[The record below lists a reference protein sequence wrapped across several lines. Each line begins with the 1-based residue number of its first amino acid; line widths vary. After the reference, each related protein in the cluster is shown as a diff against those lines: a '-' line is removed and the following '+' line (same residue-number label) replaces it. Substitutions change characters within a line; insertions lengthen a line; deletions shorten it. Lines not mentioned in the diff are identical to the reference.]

1 MSKVLTQTDPEA
13 DWRLRMN
20 PVPRLLGLSLVL
32 LLAFLAAAAGAQ
44 AWLRGQDERLRAAA
58 IEGKRNQLLAAVA
71 LAAQAGSDPASP
83 AFAQELGN
91 LLDATVTF
99 GTTGAGTLP
108 PTEGKL
114 RLESTLPDGRTATVL
129 FTAPAGERLLFLHQ
143 RVLLALLL
151 LGVVMVVVVTLI
163 LLARGSRVSEVGSKA
178 PWGSTRAEIESLHH
192 LARASV
198 AQGAELLHE
207 RGERQRAEEDA
218 HLRQVMLNQAL
229 EEKIRIGRDLHDGL
243 IQSLYATGLTLETAR
258 DVVARDPA
266 EAARRIQSGIELIN
280 TGIRDVRNHITG
292 LAPDNVR
299 LQGFADAVNRLTEEL
314 RAGRALQLDLRVDD
328 TAASR
333 LDDGQLAESLLI
345 VREAVSNALRHGE
358 AKRITVRVHAGDGAV
373 GLLIQDDGRGFATQ
387 RVDGS
392 GRGLDNMQARAAK
405 AGGTLQLDSAPGRG
419 TRLVLTLP
427 IRQ

>member
-1 MSKVLTQTDPEA
+1 
-13 DWRLRMN
+13 MN

-44 AWLRGQDERLRAAA
+44 AWLRGQDERLRASA
-58 IEGKRNQLLAAVA
+58 IEGKRNQLGAAVA
-71 LAAQAGSDPASP
+71 LVGQAGTDPLSP
-83 AFAQELGN
+83 AFARELGH
-91 LLDATVTF
+91 LLDGSVAL
-99 GTTGAGTLP
+99 GSAEAAQLP
-108 PTEGKL
+108 PDEGKL
-114 RLESTLPDGRTATVL
+114 RLEAALPDGRTATVV
-129 FTAPAGERLLFLHQ
+129 FAAPAGERLLFLYQ

-151 LGVVMVVVVTLI
+151 LGVVMVAVVGLI
-163 LLARGSRVSEVGSKA
+163 LLARSGRTGDAGSKA

-198 AQGAELLHE
+198 AQGAELAHE
-207 RGERQRAEEDA
+207 RGGRQRAEEDA
-218 HLRQVMLNQAL
+218 HLRQVMLNHAL

-258 DVVARDPA
+258 DVASRDPA
-266 EAARRIQSGIELIN
+266 EAARRIQAGIDLIN
-280 TGIRDVRNHITG
+280 AGIRDVRNHITG

-299 LQGFADAVNRLTEEL
+299 RQGFADAVNRLTEEL
-314 RAGRALQLDLRVDD
+314 RAGRTLELDLRVDD

-333 LDDGQLAESLLI
+333 LDDGQLVQSLLI

-373 GLLIQDDGRGFATQ
+373 GLLIQDDGRGFTPQ
-387 RVDGS
+387 RLDGT
-392 GRGLDNMQARAAK
+392 GRGLDNMQARARN
-405 AGGTLQLDSAPGRG
+405 AGGTLQLDSTPGRG

>member
-1 MSKVLTQTDPEA
+1 
-13 DWRLRMN
+13 MN

-44 AWLRGQDERLRAAA
+44 AWLRGQDERLRASA
-58 IEGKRNQLLAAVA
+58 IEGKRNQLGAAVA
-71 LAAQAGSDPASP
+71 LVAQAGTDPLSP
-83 AFAQELGN
+83 AFARELGH
-91 LLDATVTF
+91 LLD
-99 GTTGAGTLP
+99 GAVAIGSAEAAQLP
-108 PTEGKL
+108 PDEGKL
-114 RLESTLPDGRTATVL
+114 RLEAPLPDGRTATVV
-129 FTAPAGERLLFLHQ
+129 FAAPAGERLLFLYQ

-151 LGVVMVVVVTLI
+151 LGVVMVAVVGLI
-163 LLARGSRVSEVGSKA
+163 LLARSGRTGDAGSKA

-198 AQGAELLHE
+198 AQGAELAHE
-207 RGERQRAEEDA
+207 RGGRQRAEEDA
-218 HLRQVMLNQAL
+218 HLRQVMLNHAL

-258 DVVARDPA
+258 DVAERDPA
-266 EAARRIQSGIELIN
+266 EAARRIQAGIDLIN
-280 TGIRDVRNHITG
+280 AGIRDVRNHITG

-299 LQGFADAVNRLTEEL
+299 RQGFADAVNRLTEEL
-314 RAGRALQLDLRVDD
+314 RAGRTLELDLRVDD

-333 LDDGQLAESLLI
+333 LDDGQLAQSLLI

-373 GLLIQDDGRGFATQ
+373 GLLIQDDGRGFTSQ
-387 RVDGS
+387 RLDGT
-392 GRGLDNMQARAAK
+392 GRGLDNMQARARN
-405 AGGTLQLDSAPGRG
+405 AGGTLQLDSTPGRG